1 MKVKFLRKYGKYKIG
16 EVTEIFLDKKEKEY
30 VIKTGTLII
39 LEDDIEEVT
48 EKTTEEIPKVVV
60 PEENKEKEVKN
71 GGRGKGGKKE

>member
-16 EVTEIFLDKKEKEY
+16 EVTEISLDKKEKEY

-39 LEDDIEEVT
+39 LEDDIEEGT

-71 GGRGKGGKKE
+71 SGRGKGGKKE

>member
-16 EVTEIFLDKKEKEY
+16 EVTEVSLDKKEKEY

-48 EKTTEEIPKVVV
+48 EKVIEEIPEVLI
-60 PEENKEKEVKN
+60 PEEEKEVKN
-71 GGRGKGGKKE
+71 GRGKGGKKE

>member
-1 MKVKFLRKYGKYKIG
+1 MKVKYLRKYAKYIIG
-16 EVTEIFLDKKEKEY
+16 EFTENYLDKKQKEY
-30 VIKTGTLII
+30 FIKTGTLII

-60 PEENKEKEVKN
+60 PEENEEKEVKN

>member
-1 MKVKFLRKYGKYKIG
+1 M
-16 EVTEIFLDKKEKEY
+16 
-30 VIKTGTLII
+30 IKTGTLII

-60 PEENKEKEVKN
+60 PEENEEKEVKN

>member
-16 EVTEIFLDKKEKEY
+16 EVTEISLDKKEKEY
-30 VIKTGTLII
+30 GIKTGTLII

-60 PEENKEKEVKN
+60 PEENEEKEVKN

>member
-16 EVTEIFLDKKEKEY
+16 EVTEISLDKKEKEY

-48 EKTTEEIPKVVV
+48 EKVIEEIPEVLI
-60 PEENKEKEVKN
+60 PEEEKEVKN
-71 GGRGKGGKKE
+71 GRGKGGKKE

>member
-16 EVTEIFLDKKEKEY
+16 EVTEVSLDKKEKEY

-48 EKTTEEIPKVVV
+48 EKIIEEIPEVLI
-60 PEENKEKEVKN
+60 PEEEKEVKN
-71 GGRGKGGKKE
+71 GRGKGGKKE